1 MTLRD
6 RTRAAAGI
14 PENDPVLAAAM
25 AAAVML
31 DAALENKEYLHS
43 VGDLAIQSGILE
55 ILGKG
60 ALPPDIWKR
69 KLRAL
74 AAIVVTDTGYPFED
88 RLVSPDRPGSSL
100 HLPGN
105 GLLRILRSWEWSRRP
120 RKH

>member
-14 PENDPVLAAAM
+14 PENDRLAAAM

-43 VGDLAIQSGILE
+43 VGDLPSSPGF
-55 ILGKG
+55 GDTRKG

-74 AAIVVTDTGYPFED
+74 AAIVVTDTGDPFED
-88 RLVSPDRPGSSL
+88 RLVSPVWP
-100 HLPGN
+100 
-105 GLLRILRSWEWSRRP
+105 GLLLYIYRGP
-120 RKH
+120 AC